1 MSDLK
6 VTIDTNVLLVSI
18 SNRSRYHLIYR
29 AFLDGIYTLC
39 VTGDI
44 LDEYEEIFE
53 QPQHLGPTTTQDFLE
68 VIDNAPNV
76 ALITKFFRWE
86 LIKIDPDD
94 NKFVDCAV
102 AGNADFIVT
111 NDKHFNVLKA
121 IPFPQLRIITI
132 DEFLKLLKPLSD

>member
-18 SNRSRYHLIYR
+18 SDRSRYHFIYR
-29 AFLDGIYTLC
+29 AFLDGIFTLC
-39 VTGDI
+39 VTSDI

-53 QPQHLGPTTTQDFLE
+53 QPQHLGLTTTQDFLE

-111 NDKHFNVLKA
+111 NDRHFNVLKD
-121 IPFPQLRIITI
+121 IPFPQLRVINI
-132 DEFLKLLKPLSD
+132 DEFIDILKSFHQ

>member
-18 SNRSRYHLIYR
+18 SDRSRYHLIYR
-29 AFLDGIYTLC
+29 AFLNGIYTLC

-53 QPQHLGPTTTQDFLE
+53 QPHHLGPTITQDVLE

-76 ALITKFFRWE
+76 ALVTKFFRWE
-86 LIKIDPDD
+86 LIKNDPDD

-102 AGNADFIVT
+102 ACNADFIVT
-111 NDKHFNVLKA
+111 NDRHFTILKG
-121 IPFPQLRIITI
+121 IPFPRLQVINI
-132 DEFLKLLKPLSD
+132 DEFIDILKSFHQ

>member
-1 MSDLK
+1 MADLK
-6 VTIDTNVLLVSI
+6 VPIDTNVLLVSI
-18 SNRSRYHLIYR
+18 SDRSHYHLIYR
-29 AFLDGIYTLC
+29 AFLDGIFTLC

-53 QPQHLGPTTTQDFLE
+53 QPQHLCTKTTQDVLE

-76 ALITKFFRWE
+76 SLVTKFFRWE

-102 AGNADFIVT
+102 ACSADFIVT
-111 NDKHFNVLKA
+111 NDRHFNVLKD
-121 IPFPQLRIITI
+121 IPFPQLRVINS
-132 DEFLKLLKPLSD
+132 DEFLNLLRLLSV

>member
-18 SNRSRYHLIYR
+18 SDRSRYHVIYR
-29 AFLDGIYTLC
+29 SLLDGIFTLC

-53 QPQHLGPTTTQDFLE
+53 QPQHLGAKTTQDFLE

-111 NDKHFNVLKA
+111 NDRHFNVLKD
-121 IPFPQLRIITI
+121 IPFPRLRVINS
-132 DEFLKLLKPLSD
+132 DEFLNLLRSLST